1 MGLANRLTE
10 PGHALEGALQLAA
23 ADRGLS
29 AACLR
34 SDRLSC
40 YEQWGLSAEEAM
52 RNEFRRGMEVLV
64 SGESREGAQRFAAG
78 RPAPQAPATSPTASR
93 RLP

>member
-10 PGHALEGALQLAA
+10 PGHALEGALQLAQLIA
-23 ADRGLS
+23 GFPQR
-29 AACLR
+29 CLR

-40 YEQWGLSAEEAM
+40 YEQWGLSADEAM
-52 RNEFRRGMEVLV
+52 RNEFRRGIEVLV